1 MPPPKPIVYV
11 DANVVIEANRTRCWP
26 ALAARY
32 DVRTTRECWRELG
45 RGDPRDSD
53 YVPVDTASLANQVGV
68 HDATTA
74 MLTAAFAR
82 APQCALIHRG
92 ERELLAWVAAQTG
105 EVLLL
110 TTADR
115 AAVKAAC
122 RLKLESRLVSL
133 EELAERIGERPAV
146 KSWYSKRWLSQ
157 VKTEALL
164 DRLS

>member
-1 MPPPKPIVYV
+1 MPPPKPIVFV
-11 DANVVIEANRTRCWP
+11 DANVVIEAHRTRCWP

-32 DVRTTRECWRELG
+32 DVRTTRECWRELS

-53 YVPVDTASLANQVGV
+53 YVPVDLKALAGQVSV

-74 MLTAAFAR
+74 MLAAAAAR

-122 RLKLESRLVSL
+122 RLKQASRLVSL
-133 EELAERIGERPAV
+133 EELAEQIGERPAV
-146 KSWYSKRWLSQ
+146 RGWFRKRWLSQ
-157 VKTEALL
+157 VRTEVLL
-164 DRLS
+164 EGLS